1 MWLVGLSAQPH
12 SGREKQNKAKQSKA
26 KQSEVKQSKAKQK
39 TTQHFFDVFL
49 LLEFINFSGIISSF
63 TYYVNWSIRFP
74 LFPGL

>member
-1 MWLVGLSAQPH
+1 VACRFICTTTQWQ
-12 SGREKQNKAKQSKA
+12 RKTKQSKAKQSKAKQAKQSKA

-63 TYYVNWSIRFP
+63 TYYVN
-74 LFPGL
+74 

>member
-26 KQSEVKQSKAKQK
+26 KQSKAKQSKVKQSKAKQK

-63 TYYVNWSIRFP
+63 TYYVN
-74 LFPGL
+74 